1 MYVYIYVRKYK
12 ILKTVLESRI
22 TCLGFSGWLSIKNL
36 PASVE
41 DARDVGLIPGVEK
54 IPWRRKWQLTLVLF
68 LGLHFAAPNQTGFFI
83 KQRG

>member
-12 ILKTVLESRI
+12 ILKTVLESHI

-41 DARDVGLIPGVEK
+41 DARDVGLIPGL
-54 IPWRRKWQLTLVLF
+54 RRTPGGGSGSSL
-68 LGLHFAAPNQTGFFI
+68 
-83 KQRG
+83 